1 MIDGCRELDR
11 ETRAAGLSRD
21 FTEGVLFLTYATLV
35 SRTSRGSRLEQI
47 VEWFGGESADGCLL
61 LDECHKAKNFNAGR
75 RRGLEGGGVR
85 HRAPAAVPGRASGV
99 LQRHGHLGDWE
110 HGVHAAARVLGAR
123 HAVRRRRSIHLRHA
137 KPRRRLSRDARHGDE
152 SLGKVRLARGCRF
165 ARRSSRRR
173 KRC

>member
-61 LDECHKAKNFNAGR
+61 LDECHKAKNFNAGADA
-75 RRGLEGGGVR
+75 GSKV
-85 HRAPAAVPGRASGV
+85 AACVIE
-99 LQRHGHLGDWE
+99 LQRRCPD
-110 HGVHAAARVLGAR
+110 ARVVYCSATGISEIGNMAYMQRLGFW
-123 HAVRRRRSIHLRHA
+123 
-137 KPRRRLSRDARHGDE
+137 GE
-152 SLGKVRLARGCRF
+152 
-165 ARRSSRRR
+165 ARRSPTPIDSSPPCETAASAFSRCSPWR
-173 KRC
+173 